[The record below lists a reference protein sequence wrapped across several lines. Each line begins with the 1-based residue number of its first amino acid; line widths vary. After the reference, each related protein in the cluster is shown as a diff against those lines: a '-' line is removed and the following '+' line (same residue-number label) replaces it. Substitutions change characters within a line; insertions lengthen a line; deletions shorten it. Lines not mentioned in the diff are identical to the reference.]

1 MGWTFTTKLIRLQC
15 FFYNNK
21 MIEDLE
27 ADLTVSPK
35 QNSNTEI
42 VVLSKV
48 ANSDESITP
57 KAKANNDV

>member
-1 MGWTFTTKLIRLQC
+1 
-15 FFYNNK
+15 

-27 ADLTVSPK
+27 ADLTGSPK
-35 QNSNTEI
+35 QNSNTEN

-48 ANSDESITP
+48 ANADESITA